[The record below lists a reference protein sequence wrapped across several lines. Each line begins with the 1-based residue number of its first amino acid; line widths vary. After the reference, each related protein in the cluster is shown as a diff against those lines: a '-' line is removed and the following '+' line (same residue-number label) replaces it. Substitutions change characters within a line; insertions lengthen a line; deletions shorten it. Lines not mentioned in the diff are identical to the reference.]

1 MHLLEKD
8 NDFVLLKGVSYG
20 TQYIHLCFGLFRE
33 ALKLPVTLQGE
44 AMLSMPQ
51 CLKVDVSQQ
60 AVQKFFLV
68 DLECS
73 AQSPTAHFIGS
84 VFLTSVR

>member
-1 MHLLEKD
+1 
-8 NDFVLLKGVSYG
+8 
-20 TQYIHLCFGLFRE
+20 
-33 ALKLPVTLQGE
+33 
-44 AMLSMPQ
+44 MLSMPQ

-68 DLECS
+68 GLECS

-84 VFLTSVR
+84 VFLTSVHTAQHLCEQLNQYLS